1 MTQPVLLDFDALSAP
16 ISELEPCGSNFDS
29 GENIALRDAFSELRA
44 MTPIARRIEARKFEL
59 AGMGPADRQESLT
72 HSEGKSDGPQA
83 DPKWGRISELAIEIL
98 TKHSKDTRVLVSLI
112 ESMTRLHGLPGL
124 RDSLKVGSMLVDQY
138 KLSLFP
144 LPEPGEKLHYCL
156 EFIGNICKS
165 EPNNIKSALYQANFL
180 EDDPLGLCWFSHI
193 SATNLEKRPAKE
205 KEVLIQSG
213 ELTLEHFRS
222 VLNLVTEANELTD
235 FDQQLTEAINEAKTF
250 DALLTTHSKSQVGI
264 NQIIDDLGKLQRWY
278 RGLIADRLTYIAASA
293 PAEKVEANGESST
306 ASEDGGDATSGGA
319 QASICNREQA
329 LSKLLQVATYFRNS
343 EPHSPVSYA
352 LEQAVRWGKMPLPE
366 LLRDLVANDSVLTE
380 VYRRMGIQ
388 ENKGKSG

>member
-1 MTQPVLLDFDALSAP
+1 MTQPALLDFDALSAP
-16 ISELEPCGSNFDS
+16 ISESEPCGSNFDS
-29 GENIALRDAFSELRA
+29 GENTALSHAFSELRA
-44 MTPIARRIEARKFEL
+44 MTPIARRIEARCFEL

-83 DPKWGRISELAIEIL
+83 DPKWGRIAELAIEIL

-124 RDSLKVGSMLVDQY
+124 RDSLKVGSLLVDQY

-165 EPNNIKSALYQANFL
+165 EPNNIKSALYQADFL
-180 EDDPLGLCWFSHI
+180 KREPGLCWFSHI

-222 VLNLVTEANELTD
+222 AVNLVTEAAELTD

-293 PAEKVEANGESST
+293 PAEQVEANVESST
-306 ASEDGGDATSGGA
+306 ASEGGGDATSAGT
-319 QASICNREQA
+319 QASISNREQA

-388 ENKGKSG
+388 ENKGNSA

>member
-1 MTQPVLLDFDALSAP
+1 MTQPALLDFDALSAP
-16 ISELEPCGSNFDS
+16 ISESEPCGSNFDS
-29 GENIALRDAFSELRA
+29 GKNIALSQAFSELRA
-44 MTPIARRIEARKFEL
+44 MTPIARKIEARRFEL
-59 AGMGPADRQESLT
+59 AGMGPADRKDSLT
-72 HSEGKSDGPQA
+72 HSEDKSDGPQA
-83 DPKWGRISELAIEIL
+83 DPKWGRIAKLAIEIL

-112 ESMTRLHGLPGL
+112 ESMTRLNGLPGL
-124 RDSLKVGSMLVDQY
+124 RDSLKVGSLLVDQY

-165 EPNNIKSALYQANFL
+165 EPNNIKSALYQADFL
-180 EDDPLGLCWFSHI
+180 KREPGLCWFSHI

-222 VLNLVTEANELTD
+222 ALNLVEEAAELTD
-235 FDQQLTEAINEAKTF
+235 FDLQLTETINEAKTF
-250 DALLTTHSKSQVGI
+250 DALLTTHSKSHVGI
-264 NQIIDDLGKLQRWY
+264 SQIIDDLGKLQRWY

-293 PAEKVEANGESST
+293 PAEQVEANVESST
-306 ASEDGGDATSGGA
+306 ASEGGGDATSAGT
-319 QASICNREQA
+319 QASISNREQA

-388 ENKGKSG
+388 ENKGNSA